1 MKKKITAIVLV
12 VVVLAMLFT
21 GLTMAYFTD
30 TDSAENVMVM
40 GNVKIEQHEQ
50 QRDETG
56 KLEDFEQNKPLLPVV
71 ENPDWDNDG
80 DGKDAYTENGYNI
93 KYFDDAQTNVID
105 KIVTVENTGSSD
117 AYIRTII
124 AIEKANKGESGDED
138 WVHINHTA
146 ALGSAENEKLKGDY
160 IGVAEIGGQY
170 YDLLVYTY
178 KTVIKPNEITMP
190 SLMQV
195 YLDAQATQEYAAG
208 FGPTFEILVLSQ
220 AVQADGFAGLGVAAE
235 YSKDG
240 ADDAKYALD
249 KAFGKITT
257 TDHPW
262 VKGVTVSTNEEL
274 KTALAAN
281 EENIVVYL
289 AADVTYDVAAW
300 AANGMGGASTETI
313 TINGNGHTLNF
324 YQTNSDWN
332 NVVTQDAMLIL
343 NNVNLTN
350 SGHNDGPWNR
360 HDINF
365 ACEVEM
371 NNVSSDKAL
380 AFKRGAALTDVTI
393 DDANTSDTYAIWIQ
407 PNGQIVT
414 LDGCTIDMVDCT
426 DGRGIK
432 IDEQYV
438 TTPAKVTLVVK
449 NTKFATEEK
458 SAILVKSAAGAD
470 ITLEDVDISSVAAD
484 TTNAVWVDS
493 DAAASY
499 DLVTVT
505 GGSKVQE

>member
-56 KLEDFEQNKPLLPVV
+56 ALEDFEQNKPLLPVV
-71 ENPDWDNDG
+71 ENPNWDASDV
-80 DGKDAYTENGYNI
+80 YTAENGYTV
-93 KYFDDAQTNVID
+93 KYFDKAQTNVVD
-105 KIVTVENTGSSD
+105 KIVTVENIGSSN

-124 AIEKANKGESGDED
+124 AVEKANKGESGDED
-138 WVHINHTA
+138 WVHISHTVDF
-146 ALGSAENEKLKGDY
+146 GSDKNAYIVADY
-160 IGVAEIGGQY
+160 IGVAAIGGQY
-170 YDLLVYTY
+170 YDLIVYTY
-178 KTVIKPNEITMP
+178 KTVIKPGETTIP

-208 FGPTFEILVLSQ
+208 FGPTFEILTFSQ
-220 AVQADGFAGLGVAAE
+220 AVQADGFAGLGVAAN
-235 YSKDG
+235 YSADG

-262 VKGVTVSTNEEL
+262 VKGVTVSTDEEL
-274 KTALAAN
+274 KTALTAN

-300 AANGMGGASTETI
+300 AVNSMGGTSTETI

-324 YQTNSDWN
+324 YQTDSDWN
-332 NVVTQDAMLIL
+332 NVVTQGAALIL
-343 NNVNLTN
+343 NNVKLTS

-380 AFKRGAALTDVTI
+380 AFKSGAVLTDVTI

-407 PNGQIVT
+407 SNGQTVA
-414 LDGCTIDMVDCT
+414 LNGCTIDMVDCT

-438 TTPAKVTLVVK
+438 TPAKVTLVVK
-449 NTKFATEEK
+449 NTKFVTEEK
-458 SAILVKSAAGAD
+458 SAILVKSTAGAD
-470 ITLEDVDISSVAAD
+470 ITLENVDISGVAAD
-484 TTNAVWVDS
+484 SINAVWVDA
-493 DAAASY
+493 DAAAYY

-505 GGSKVQE
+505 GGSKVQEE